1 MSTKGRKQSNN
12 GNNST
17 TKNDSTQ
24 SLESK
29 FSEEPQS
36 SLNSSESGQSYM
48 SVDYTPFAIIKR
60 KEKFVI
66 ILAAD
71 IISTRE
77 FDTFEEAEEY
87 IKEKPWELLWATTM
101 WVMMHAEEIK
111 EKLTVKK

>member
-1 MSTKGRKQSNN
+1 MSTKKWKQSNN

-17 TKNDSTQ
+17 TKDDSTQ
-24 SLESK
+24 PSESK
-29 FSEEPQS
+29 FSGESQS

-60 KEKFVI
+60 REKFVI

-87 IKEKPWELLWATTM
+87 IEGKPWELLWATTM
-101 WVMMHAEEIK
+101 WVMTHAEEIK
-111 EKLTVKK
+111 EKITIKK

>member
-1 MSTKGRKQSNN
+1 
-12 GNNST
+12 
-17 TKNDSTQ
+17 
-24 SLESK
+24 
-29 FSEEPQS
+29 
-36 SLNSSESGQSYM
+36 M

>member
-1 MSTKGRKQSNN
+1 MNTKERKQSNN

-24 SLESK
+24 SSESK
-29 FSEEPQS
+29 FSEKPQS
-36 SLNSSESGQSYM
+36 SLNSSDSGQSYM
-48 SVDYTPFAIIKR
+48 SVDFTPFAIVKR

-71 IISTRE
+71 IVSARE

-87 IKEKPWELLWATTM
+87 IKEKPWELLWTTTM
-101 WVMMHAEEIK
+101 WVMIHAEEIK
-111 EKLTVKK
+111 EKLNIKK

>member
-1 MSTKGRKQSNN
+1 MSAKKRKQSNN

-17 TKNDSTQ
+17 AKNDSTQ
-24 SLESK
+24 SSESK

-66 ILAAD
+66 VLAAD

-111 EKLTVKK
+111 EKLNVKK